1 MNRPNN
7 ATIVDLGTDADSAH
21 DDSDFANYPGKD
33 DFLDGRQE
41 GLYEACLIVD
51 KVAAQHGHH
60 EAVAEALDAMRI
72 LIRQSLHTTDPEEIR
87 ARVNALAAAA
97 ATRS

>member
-1 MNRPNN
+1 MNPPTN
-7 ATIVDLGTDADSAH
+7 ATILDLGAD
-21 DDSDFANYPGKD
+21 DGKGEDEFATYPGKD

-51 KVAAQHGHH
+51 KVADQHGHH
-60 EAVAEALDAMRI
+60 EAVAEALDALRI
-72 LIRQSLHTTDPEEIR
+72 LIRQSLHTTDPDEIR
-87 ARVNALAAAA
+87 ARVNALATAA